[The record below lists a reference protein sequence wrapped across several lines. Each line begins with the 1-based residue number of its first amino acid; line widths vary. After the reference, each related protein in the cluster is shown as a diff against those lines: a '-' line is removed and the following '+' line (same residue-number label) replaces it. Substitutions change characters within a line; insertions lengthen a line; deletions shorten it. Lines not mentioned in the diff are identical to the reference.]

1 MSQEP
6 LRLNEINLNNVSY
19 PKSKLS
25 KNKKI
30 ILIKY
35 NNNNFVFQTPT
46 LLNTKKPKSFDNYTE
61 LEIALNGKDNY
72 KVDNFIRD
80 INLLEKK
87 IIVDAHNNA
96 HEWFDFNNNKPKEI
110 NFQKIIRD
118 SDEYSCGIVK
128 IKIVNNNNFVTNL
141 QLNNSKINVNS
152 IPENVWCKM
161 ILECYAIWINS
172 NNDFGLFFRPIVISF
187 MEKQQYNYNF
197 IAESSDSNDDEEYI
211 PETETSNFMHNDIY
225 LHTEDKNLI
234 TEIID
239 SVNLETSEVDSN
251 LKKLFNE
258 KTKTYNE
265 LSSDNDTSEEED
277 S

>member
-6 LRLNEINLNNVSY
+6 LRLNEINLNNLSY

-46 LLNTKKPKSFDNYTE
+46 LLNTKKPKSFNNYTE
-61 LEIALNGKDNY
+61 LEVALNGKDNN

-87 IIVDAHNNA
+87 IISDAHNNA
-96 HEWFDFNNNKPKEI
+96 REWFDFDNDKPKEI

-118 SDEYSCGIVK
+118 SDEHSCGVVK

-152 IPENVWCKM
+152 IPENSWCKM
-161 ILECYAIWINS
+161 ILECYAVWVNS

-197 IAESSDSNDDEEYI
+197 IAESSDSDDDDEYI

-239 SVNLETSEVDSN
+239 SVNLETSEVDTN
-251 LKKLFNE
+251 FKKLFNE